1 MVMVWLPVDARLP
14 TVTFM
19 VDVPEPGAA
28 MLLGVKVTVWLL
40 PSPEA
45 VRVIAELKPPETAV
59 VMVDVPEL
67 PRATEAERLVIA
79 RIGQDV
85 FRKALLD
92 YWGGRCPLTGIS
104 DPALLRASHIVPWAD
119 CESDELRL
127 DVHNGLLLSALWDA
141 AFDAGLVSFSD
152 DGTPLASQEL
162 TPESRVALGLCD
174 GLRIEGIVGAHH
186 INLSRHRERNG
197 FRCY

>member
-1 MVMVWLPVDARLP
+1 MPVDARLP

-67 PRATEAERLVIA
+67 PRATVIDVGEAETV
-79 RIGQDV
+79 
-85 FRKALLD
+85 KA
-92 YWGGRCPLTGIS
+92 GEVPVTV
-104 DPALLRASHIVPWAD
+104 RATEVVSTVLPEVP
-119 CESDELRL
+119 
-127 DVHNGLLLSALWDA
+127 VT
-141 AFDAGLVSFSD
+141 VM
-152 DGTPLASQEL
+152 
-162 TPESRVALGLCD
+162 V
-174 GLRIEGIVGAHH
+174 
-186 INLSRHRERNG
+186 
-197 FRCY
+197 